1 MTDQIHGHYGNEN
14 RKFLSGLYKPKP
26 TEVFM
31 KVNSSIQ
38 SLPSKCDLRNYSGPL
53 EIYNQGGLGSCT
65 ANAIA
70 AAYKILGLIR
80 YRKTVSISRYLFN
93 NTRHCNRT
101 IDFEY
106 I

>member
-1 MTDQIHGHYGNEN
+1 MAGFVVVNNKANTKNMGMGRLIYIVKGKN

-31 KVNSSIQ
+31 KVNSPMQ
-38 SLPSKCDLRNYSGPL
+38 PMMSKCDLRNYTGPL

-70 AAYKILGLIR
+70 AAYKILALIR
-80 YRKTVSISRYLFN
+80 YAYF
-93 NTRHCNRT
+93 
-101 IDFEY
+101 
-106 I
+106 